1 MSTNDTAANA
11 ARFCSSLTDAFVV
24 SFRSLVAPLDPF
36 SEQVTA
42 SVVDGNVLIEFLF
55 TNLPNSIVEMQ
66 IGEAAFRGELAPSD
80 AGSEVSQIVTTIRCG
95 TVFAV
100 VTGET
105 GFDWQSGTRN
115 GFVRGKAFLLERQED
130 AVARSRELAAECA
143 RRALSSALQSIVT
156 ILMQLPAWDACRLL
170 QEVIGS
176 IEDPGQRA
184 RLSAIRGAVCER
196 DDRAGMPA

>member
-24 SFRSLVAPLDPF
+24 SFRSLVAPLDPL
-36 SEQVTA
+36 SEQLTA

-66 IGEAAFRGELAPSD
+66 IGETAFRGELAPSD
-80 AGSEVSQIVTTIRCG
+80 AGSEVRPIVTTVPCG

-100 VTGET
+100 VTGEA
-105 GFDWQSGTRN
+105 GFDWQSGTHN
-115 GFVRGKAFLLERQED
+115 GFVRGKAFLVERQED

-143 RRALSSALQSIVT
+143 RRALSSALQSIVA
-156 ILMQLPAWDACRLL
+156 ILMQLPVWDACRLL

-184 RLSAIRGAVCER
+184 RLRAIRGVVCER